1 MAKRKSKKK
10 YTKKCE
16 AGITRDMW
24 YMLQELKIR
33 TGKSK
38 AAIVREAL
46 EEYDKTH

>member
-1 MAKRKSKKK
+1 MAKSKTKKK
-10 YTKKCE
+10 YTKRCV
-16 AGITRDMW
+16 AGITKDMW

-46 EEYDKTH
+46 EEYDRNH